1 MQLLD
6 ENVARVSRP
15 AARQSDSRPEVRG
28 KHIFVDCEKWHIRG
42 VTYGTFAPGPDG
54 AQFPAADTVE
64 YDFASMREHGINTV
78 RTYTVPPRWLL
89 DAAHRH
95 GLRVMVGL
103 PWEQHIAFLDE
114 RNRVRS
120 IEAAVRAGVRTCAA
134 HPAVLCYAIG
144 NEIPASIVRWHGA
157 SRIERFL
164 QRLHRAVKAEDP
176 GGLVTYVNYPTTEY
190 LDLPFLDLVCF
201 NVYLESRERLE
212 AYLARLHNLAG
223 DRPLVMAELGLD
235 SMRNGVQAQ
244 AEVLDWQV
252 RTAFEA
258 GCAGLFVFAWTDEWH
273 RGGFDIDDWDFGL
286 TDRDR
291 RAKPA
296 LAAVGRAFRE
306 TPNPAGMEAPRI
318 SVVVCCYNGQDTLAD
333 CLDGLSELRYPDYE
347 VLVIDDGST
356 DRSAEIAAAYPFRL
370 ICTPN
375 QGLSNARNLGLSA
388 ATGEIIA
395 YIDADARPDR
405 DWLSY
410 LAGAFRNSTHAGIGG
425 PNIPPPGAG
434 VVADSVA
441 NAPGGPIHVLL
452 SDTEA
457 EHIPGVNMAFR
468 RECLEAIGG
477 FDPVYRAAGDDV
489 DVCWR
494 LQARG
499 WTLGFC
505 PSAVVWHHCRS
516 TVRDYWKQQVGY
528 GRAEAMLERKWPEK
542 YNAAGHLEWSG
553 RLYGKGLLHS
563 LDVRRGRIYQGV
575 WGSALFQSVYR
586 PAAGVLSSL
595 PLMPEWFFL
604 IGFLAFLSLLG
615 AVWSPLLLALPL
627 LIVAVLAVALQAGL
641 GAARASF
648 GSHAATLGSRLA
660 RYATTGMLYVLQPL
674 ARLWGRIRHGLT
686 PWRPGSPGSARG
698 MALPR
703 TRTFTHWSEEWASPE
718 DRLEALEAEL
728 REGRAAVRRGGDYDG
743 WDLEVR
749 IGVLGTVRTLAA
761 VEEHGAGRQLLRVRV
776 WPGLFA
782 GWGIKGGLL
791 GVLTLAAVLSQAWL
805 AAALLGLATG
815 AILLRTF
822 RDCAAAM
829 AAVQRAVGR
838 LSLREQAARHAADL
852 ATVVS
857 LEPLLA
863 ARQSPESSE
872 RENGRW
878 HTGVSAAFDRAS
890 AS

>member
-1 MQLLD
+1 MRLA
-6 ENVARVSRP
+6 NVNSTPPSRR
-15 AARQSDSRPEVRG
+15 AALRTDPRPEVRG
-28 KHIFVDCEKWHIRG
+28 KHIFVGFEKWHVRG

-54 AQFPAADTVE
+54 ELFPAADMVE
-64 YDFASMREHGINTV
+64 NDFASMREHGINTV

-89 DAAHRH
+89 DCAQRY

-114 RNRVRS
+114 RSRSRS
-120 IEAAVRAGVRTCAA
+120 IVASVRAGVRACAA

-144 NEIPASIVRWHGA
+144 NEIPANIVRWHGA
-157 SRIERFL
+157 RRVERFL
-164 QRLHRAVKAEDP
+164 ERLHRAVKAEDP

-190 LDLPFLDLVCF
+190 LDLSFLDLVCF
-201 NVYLESRERLE
+201 NVYLESRDRLE

-235 SMRNGVQAQ
+235 SMRNGEESQAR
-244 AEVLDWQV
+244 VLDWQV

-273 RGGFDIDDWDFGL
+273 RGGFAITDWDFGL

-296 LAAVGRAFRE
+296 LAAVSRAFGE
-306 TPNPAGMEAPRI
+306 VPYPAGVEAPRI

-356 DRSAEIAAAYPFRL
+356 DRSAEIADAYPFRL

-375 QGLSNARNLGLSA
+375 QGLSNARNLGLRA

-395 YIDADARPDR
+395 YIDADARPDP

-410 LAGAFRNSTHAGIGG
+410 LANAFRTSTHAGIGG

-441 NAPGGPIHVLL
+441 NAPGGPVHVLL

-499 WTLGFC
+499 WTLGFS

-553 RLYGKGLLHS
+553 RLYGKGLLQS

-586 PAAGVLSSL
+586 PAPGVLSSL

-604 IGFLAFLSLLG
+604 VGFLAFLSLLG
-615 AVWSPLLLALPL
+615 LAWSPLLLTLPL
-627 LIVAVLAVALQAGL
+627 LIVAVLAVVLQAGL
-641 GAARASF
+641 GAGRATF
-648 GSHAATLGSRLA
+648 GGHAATRRSRLA
-660 RYATTGMLYVLQPL
+660 RHATTGILYVLQPV

-686 PWRPGSPGSARG
+686 PWRNGSTGSAHG
-698 MALPR
+698 LAVPR
-703 TRTFTHWSEEWASPE
+703 KQTFTCWSENWASPE

-728 REGRAAVRRGGDYDG
+728 RGGRAAVRRGGNFDQ

-749 IGVLGTVRTLAA
+749 VGVLGTVRTLAA

-776 WPGLFA
+776 WPRFFA
-782 GWGIKGGLL
+782 GWSIKSGVL
-791 GVLTLAAVLSQAWL
+791 GVLTLAAALSQAWL
-805 AAALLGLATG
+805 AAALMGLATG
-815 AILLRTF
+815 AIVVRTF

-829 AAVQRAVGR
+829 GAVQRAVER
-838 LSLREQAARHAADL
+838 LNLREQEVRSAAGL
-852 ATVVS
+852 ATVSVES
-857 LEPLLA
+857 LFA
-863 ARQSPESSE
+863 ARAPRKV
-872 RENGRW
+872 RE
-878 HTGVSAAFDRAS
+878 HEKVPLHAGVGVAFDQAS